1 MYNKNNSSN
10 QNIRIRRTSKDQE
23 YDRME
28 KAVSDYAKKVNKRK
42 PYGVA
47 GKEKE

>member
-1 MYNKNNSSN
+1 MYNKENSSK

-28 KAVSDYAKKVNKRK
+28 KYVSPYAVKVNKRK
-42 PYGVA
+42 PYSTA
-47 GKEKE
+47 GKEK